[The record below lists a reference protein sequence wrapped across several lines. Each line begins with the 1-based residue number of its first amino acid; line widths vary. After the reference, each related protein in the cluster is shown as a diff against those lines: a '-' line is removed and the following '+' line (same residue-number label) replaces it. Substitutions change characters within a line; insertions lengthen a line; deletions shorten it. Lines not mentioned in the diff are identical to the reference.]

1 MELPSDRGTRVYDR
15 LFERVR
21 IGGVELKNR
30 IVMGPMDE
38 SLGDNS
44 GNVSPRCME
53 YFCARAAGG
62 TGAIV
67 TSYVA
72 ACPPELGGI
81 AMPGQLRLLSIGNQL
96 SLVHFAERIHAYG
109 AKLFVQLH
117 HPGRKTCSEYNDG
130 HEPVSASSITPG
142 LAARGEA
149 PVHELTVDE
158 IHEVE
163 DYFARAAQFAVWA
176 GVDGIQLH
184 CAHGYL
190 LNQFINPAKNARTD
204 AYGGSLENRCR
215 IVVEI
220 IEKIREVAGPRFPI
234 TVRLNAFEGEGLP
247 GEADAEEMRRVGAY
261 LAEHGV
267 SGFHLTLMSIDR
279 VGTPDTKAGWRAQ
292 IYADFKA
299 AMPEGVLVY
308 GPNEIKTPDEAEAV
322 LESGC
327 QDLITLAR
335 QQIADPAW
343 ANKARAGHAD
353 DIRPCISCNACMQQI
368 TVEHQPLRCSVNP
381 LAGRELDNLT
391 LPAGEGT
398 VVVIGGGPGGM
409 QAALTAAARGFD
421 VVLYEAAGRLGGALQ
436 LANKAPN
443 KFRIDNL
450 ICYFERQIQKS
461 PRVRVCLNAP
471 VTAET
476 LDDIADLDPVAV
488 IDATG
493 GKQVVPRIPG
503 VEDAVMANDVLSG
516 AVDLTGKS
524 VAVVGGGMTGLETAE
539 LLASRGAAVTVLEML
554 PAPGRG
560 IFSFNVTKT
569 VDALDR
575 MGVSI
580 RCGTRVDALEEGAVA
595 ITDVASGAAER
606 IPCDIAV
613 LAIGVYTDHSMRDL
627 LETRFDRVIEVGDA
641 NRAGKIMTA
650 VRDGWDRVKTI

>member
-1 MELPSDRGTRVYDR
+1 MYDR
-15 LFERVR
+15 LFERVC
-21 IGGVELKNR
+21 IGNVELKNR

-53 YFCARAAGG
+53 HFCARAAGG

-96 SLVHFAERIHAYG
+96 SFVHFAERIHAYG

-117 HPGRKTCSEYNDG
+117 HPGRKTCAEYND
-130 HEPVSASSITPG
+130 
-142 LAARGEA
+142 
-149 PVHELTVDE
+149 
-158 IHEVE
+158 
-163 DYFARAAQFAVWA
+163 
-176 GVDGIQLH
+176 
-184 CAHGYL
+184 
-190 LNQFINPAKNARTD
+190 
-204 AYGGSLENRCR
+204 GSLENRCR

-247 GEADAEEMRRVGAY
+247 GEAGAEEMRSVGAY
-261 LAEHGV
+261 LAARGV
-267 SGFHLTLMSIDR
+267 NGFHLTLMSIDR
-279 VGTPDTKAGWRAQ
+279 VGTPDMKAGWRTQ

-308 GPNEIKTPDEAEAV
+308 GPNEIKTPDEAQAV

-343 ANKARAGHAD
+343 ANKARSGHAD

-368 TVEHQPLRCSVNP
+368 TVDHQPLRCSVNP
-381 LAGRELDNLT
+381 LAGRELDNLA

-421 VVLYEAAGRLGGALQ
+421 VVLYEAAERLGGALQ

-450 ICYFERQIQKS
+450 IRYFERQIQKS

-471 VTAET
+471 VTAGT
-476 LDDIADLDPVAV
+476 LDDIAALDPVAV

-503 VEDAVMANDVLSG
+503 VERAVMANDVLSG
-516 AVDLTGKS
+516 AVDLAGKK
-524 VAVVGGGMTGLETAE
+524 VAVVGGGMTGIETAE
-539 LLASRGAAVTVLEML
+539 LLASHGVHVTVLEML
-554 PAPGRG
+554 SAPGRG
-560 IFSFNVTKT
+560 IFAFNVTKT
-569 VDALDR
+569 VDALER
-575 MGVSI
+575 AGVSI
-580 RCGTRVDALEEGAVA
+580 RCGARVDALEEGAVA
-595 ITDVASGAAER
+595 IADVASGTAER
-606 IPCDIAV
+606 IPCDAAV

-627 LETRFDRVIEVGDA
+627 LEARFDRVIEVGDA
-641 NRAGKIMTA
+641 NHAGKIMTA
-650 VRDGWDRVKTI
+650 VRDGWDRVKAI